1 MEHATSL
8 LKPSS
13 ELTLP
18 EIIKNKFCINPRSGL
33 KNPRNSQLPHGKGG
47 DIWHVQCPI
56 NYRRSIYLQI
66 TWFGPP
72 IFSYGNFS

>member
-33 KNPRNSQLPHGKGG
+33 KKSQKQPIATWQKWEYLAFSMSDKLQTVNLLANYMVWAA
-47 DIWHVQCPI
+47 DIFL
-56 NYRRSIYLQI
+56 R
-66 TWFGPP
+66 
-72 IFSYGNFS
+72 

>member
-18 EIIKNKFCINPRSGL
+18 EIIKINFAL
-33 KNPRNSQLPHGKGG
+33 
-47 DIWHVQCPI
+47 IHVQVLKSQKQPI
-56 NYRRSIYLQI
+56 ATWQKWEYLAFTMSDKLQTVNLLANYMVWG
-66 TWFGPP
+66 TD
-72 IFSYGNFS
+72 IFLR